1 MFGDP
6 TLPDGSVPHMLKADS
21 SEREMLR
28 RLFKKY
34 KDVFPASLPTQAPPD
49 RGLGDA
55 HVIPLTE
62 NAKPAAKN
70 MYRHSPQE

>member
-6 TLPDGSVPHMLKADS
+6 NLPDGSVPHLLKAEP
-21 SEREMLR
+21 SERAVLR
-28 RLFKKY
+28 RVFQKF
-34 KDVFPASLPTQAPPD
+34 KDVFPASLPAQAPPD

-55 HVIPLTE
+55 HVIPLID
-62 NAKPAAKN
+62 NAKPAAKK